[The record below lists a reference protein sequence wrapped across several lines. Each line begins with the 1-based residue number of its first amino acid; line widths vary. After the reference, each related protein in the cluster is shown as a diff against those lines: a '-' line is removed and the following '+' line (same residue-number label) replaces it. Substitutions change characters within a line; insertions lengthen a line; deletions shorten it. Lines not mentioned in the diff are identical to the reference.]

1 MMAAVCEE
9 ELEEMTDEQLAVTL
23 TKDGMPV
30 INVGDQCRWC
40 LNETSVGA
48 RAEWGEDV
56 EALTIGDKDV
66 GVWAQSGKTARRN
79 INVLITG
86 WLCAVCLAGAGRE
99 LRYD

>member
-1 MMAAVCEE
+1 MAAVCEE

-56 EALTIGDKDV
+56 EALTIGNKDV
-66 GVWAQSGKTARRN
+66 GVYTQRRRD